1 MTARDSAGPPQPL
14 RGRRIVVTRAAE
26 QAPDLLAHLQSAGAT
41 AISLPTIAFAP
52 PVDPGP
58 LLGAIRGAAAGSYH
72 GYIFTSQNGVDAF
85 FTAAAEQ
92 GIALPAPA
100 SVPSVHA
107 AASTPWICAIGP
119 ATARRLAARGW
130 PPTILPAEFVAES
143 VVAALSARP
152 LRGQRILLPRAAVA
166 RDVLPQ
172 ALAARGARVDV
183 VAAYRTV
190 FPAGAESRARELF
203 PPPPAAGRPDA
214 VLFTSSSTAR
224 HLAAL
229 LGDDYRRRL
238 SGVLLAA
245 IGPVTAATLE
255 ELGLTAGLVAPEF
268 TAAALAA
275 ALIAHYAAL
284 PPA

>member
-1 MTARDSAGPPQPL
+1 MNALDAAFDAQPL
-14 RGRRIVVTRAAE
+14 RGRRIVVTRAAD
-26 QAPDLLAHLQSAGAT
+26 QARELLAQLQSAGAT

-52 PVDPGP
+52 PANPEP
-58 LLGAIRGAAAGSYH
+58 LLQAIRGAAAGSYD

-85 FTAAAEQ
+85 FTAAAEH

-100 SVPSVHA
+100 SVHA

-130 PPTILPAEFVAES
+130 PPTIVPAEFVAES

-152 LRGQRILLPRAAVA
+152 LRGQRILLPRAAAA
-166 RDVLPQ
+166 RDVIPE
-172 ALAARGARVDV
+172 ALVSRGAQVDV
-183 VAAYRTV
+183 VAAYRTIS
-190 FPAGAESRARELF
+190 PAGAESRARELF

-224 HLAAL
+224 HLTAL

-245 IGPVTAATLE
+245 IGPVTAAALE

-275 ALIAHYAAL
+275 ALIAHYAAR